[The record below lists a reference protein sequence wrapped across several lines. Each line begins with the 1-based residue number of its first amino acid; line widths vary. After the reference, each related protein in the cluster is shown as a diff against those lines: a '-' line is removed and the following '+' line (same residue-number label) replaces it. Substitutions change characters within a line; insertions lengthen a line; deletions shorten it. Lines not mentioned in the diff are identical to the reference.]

1 MSILSNTTFSRR
13 RFMKTASASSLALL
27 AAMQMPSLAFGK
39 SMPSISIALDWIPD
53 VEFANL
59 FVAKAN
65 GFFAKQNV
73 DVTYFPGGPNAP
85 DPLVSLA
92 AGRAQIGQC
101 IWTPFLNAVSKD
113 NDLVI
118 LGAAFPVNPGCIISL
133 PSKPIKTA
141 ADLKGKTLLIQYP
154 SLETELKGIAL
165 YNDLSADFMT
175 RPTGFTADAL
185 FAGDGD
191 GYLAFITN
199 QPLELEA
206 QGMVRGKDFI
216 VTPMSELGYPIPASM
231 FAVQRSFLQ
240 QHREELVSFFVGLIQ
255 GQDACVA
262 DPVAAVKQV
271 VEHDGRDLGLE
282 SDNQLQVLKET
293 LRLAQSPEARMPF
306 LLPAKQQAE
315 MLKFASKIGD
325 FGALKASSIF
335 DMSVLEEASKRVV

>member
-13 RFMKTASASSLALL
+13 RFMKTASASSLALI
-27 AAMQMPSLAFGK
+27 AATQMPSLAFGK
-39 SMPSISIALDWIPD
+39 SMSSMSIALDWIAD

-59 FVAKAN
+59 FVAKAS
-65 GFFAKQNV
+65 GYFAKQNV
-73 DVTYFPGGPNAP
+73 DVAYFPGGPNAP
-85 DPLVSLA
+85 DPLISVA

-133 PSKPIKTA
+133 PSKPIRTA

-165 YNDLSADFMT
+165 YNNLSTDFKT
-175 RPTGFTADAL
+175 RPTGFSADAL

-216 VTPMSELGYPIPASM
+216 VTALDDLGYPIPASM
-231 FAVQRSFLQ
+231 FAVQRSYLH
-240 QHREELVSFFVGLIQ
+240 QHREELVSFFAGLIQ
-255 GQDACVA
+255 GQRACAA
-262 DPVAAVKQV
+262 DPAAAVKQV
-271 VEHDGRDLGLE
+271 VEHDGRDLGLDA
-282 SDNQLQVLKET
+282 DNQLLVLKET
-293 LRLAQSPEARMPF
+293 LKLAQSPKAKRPF
-306 LLPAKQQAE
+306 MLPPEQQSE
-315 MLKFASKIGD
+315 MLKFAGKIGN
-325 FGALKASSIF
+325 FSALQVQSIF
-335 DMSVLEEASKRVV
+335 DMSVLEDASKRVG